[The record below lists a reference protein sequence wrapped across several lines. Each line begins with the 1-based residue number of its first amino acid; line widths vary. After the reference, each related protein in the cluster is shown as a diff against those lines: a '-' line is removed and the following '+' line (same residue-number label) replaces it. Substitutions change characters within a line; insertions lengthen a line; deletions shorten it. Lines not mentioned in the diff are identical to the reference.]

1 MDEFSQVA
9 EAREYIQSKTSLRPE
24 VGLVLGSGLGAFADE
39 VSGRIEIPYVGIPHW
54 PASTAVGHAGKLV
67 LGTVEGVPVAVL
79 AGRAHFY
86 EGYTSKQVTFAVRVL
101 GTLAVRSLVLTNAAG
116 GINAGYKQG
125 CLVLLSDHIN
135 LQGENPLRGPNDEHF
150 GLRFP
155 DMTEAYSRRYRELAH
170 AAARELRLE
179 LYEGVYAALSG
190 PSYETPA
197 EIRYLRAV
205 GADLVGMSTVP
216 EVIVA
221 NHMGMR
227 TLAISCVTNL
237 AAGISAHKL
246 SHQEVMET
254 GERVKND
261 LTALLRKLIA
271 RIAHAE

>member
-9 EAREYIQSKTSLRPE
+9 EARKYIESKTGLRPE
-24 VGLVLGSGLGAFADE
+24 VGLVLGSGLGAFAGE
-39 VSGRIEIPYVGIPHW
+39 VSGRSEIPYAGIPHW

-86 EGYTSKQVTFAVRVL
+86 EGYSSRQVTFAVRVL
-101 GTLAVRSLVLTNAAG
+101 GTWVRSLVLTNAAG
-116 GINAGYKQG
+116 GINPEYKQG

-135 LQGENPLRGPNDEHF
+135 LQGENPLRGPNDERY
-150 GLRFP
+150 GPRFP
-155 DMTEAYSRRYRELAH
+155 DMTEAYSRRYRELAR
-170 AAARELRLE
+170 AAARELGLE

-197 EIRYLRAV
+197 EIRYLRAI

-221 NHMGMR
+221 NHMGIR

-237 AAGISAHKL
+237 AAGISAQKL

-261 LTALLRKLIA
+261 LIALLRKVIPQ
-271 RIAHAE
+271 IAHAE